1 MKIGIFTDAYNPVT
15 SGVVT
20 SINMVEQELKKRGHE
35 VYIFTTS
42 KSIQPNDHQS
52 LYMLGSMPLLIA
64 RQYKN
69 RIATFY
75 SREVAKQIKKIGLDV
90 VHTQTEF
97 SLGAFGKI
105 ISRKF
110 DIPFIHTYHT
120 MWEDYVHYLT
130 PIKLGRNIRLKHFAR
145 RLSRGFVRKAECVIT
160 PSNKTAKY
168 LKYKCKVKN
177 KPIYVIPTGIDI
189 KPFKKSNFTD
199 DERNELKKSL
209 GIKES
214 EKVILFLGRIAAEKS
229 IDVILDQMP
238 EIFKAHPNCK
248 FLIVGTGPSEDD
260 LKKQAKKL
268 NIEDKVIFTGKVQWS
283 DVPKYY
289 TLADVFVNASV
300 TETQGLTFIEA
311 MAAQIPVV
319 CKYAP
324 NLSEF
329 IHNGQNGLFVHK
341 NSEFKDAIA
350 NVIENKELSNTLIE
364 GGNITAKEYSI
375 EVFGDRL
382 ETLYSEVIKLH
393 KNVKDAQTKEER
405 NEIKEKIYNEIDEK
419 LKDIR

>member
-1 MKIGIFTDAYNPVT
+1 MPPRASENPMLFIRRPPSQIFSMESY
-15 SGVVT
+15 
-20 SINMVEQELKKRGHE
+20 VEQGRMTQEQYE
-35 VYIFTTS
+35 
-42 KSIQPNDHQS
+42 
-52 LYMLGSMPLLIA
+52 LLIKHIQM
-64 RQYKN
+64 RSNIILGGETGSGK
-69 RIATFY
+69 
-75 SREVAKQIKKIGLDV
+75 
-90 VHTQTEF
+90 TEF
-97 SLGAFGKI
+97 
-105 ISRKF
+105 
-110 DIPFIHTYHT
+110 
-120 MWEDYVHYLT
+120 V
-130 PIKLGRNIRLKHFAR
+130 
-145 RLSRGFVRKAECVIT
+145 
-160 PSNKTAKY
+160 KY
-168 LKYKCKVKN
+168 LASH
-177 KPIYVIPTGIDI
+177 T
-189 KPFKKSNFTD
+189 
-199 DERNELKKSL
+199 
-209 GIKES
+209 KEN

-238 EIFKAHPNCK
+238 EIFKAHPNYR

-319 CKYAP
+319 CKYAN

-405 NEIKEKIYNEIDEK
+405 NEIKEKIYNEIDKK

>member
-1 MKIGIFTDAYNPVT
+1 
-15 SGVVT
+15 
-20 SINMVEQELKKRGHE
+20 
-35 VYIFTTS
+35 
-42 KSIQPNDHQS
+42 
-52 LYMLGSMPLLIA
+52 
-64 RQYKN
+64 
-69 RIATFY
+69 
-75 SREVAKQIKKIGLDV
+75 
-90 VHTQTEF
+90 
-97 SLGAFGKI
+97 
-105 ISRKF
+105 
-110 DIPFIHTYHT
+110 
-120 MWEDYVHYLT
+120 
-130 PIKLGRNIRLKHFAR
+130 
-145 RLSRGFVRKAECVIT
+145 
-160 PSNKTAKY
+160 
-168 LKYKCKVKN
+168 
-177 KPIYVIPTGIDI
+177 
-189 KPFKKSNFTD
+189 
-199 DERNELKKSL
+199 
-209 GIKES
+209 
-214 EKVILFLGRIAAEKS
+214 
-229 IDVILDQMP
+229 MP
-238 EIFKAHPNCK
+238 EIFKAHPNYK

-405 NEIKEKIYNEIDEK
+405 NEIKEKIYNEIDKK